1 MKADLTV
8 WLSGLGYYK
17 MTEQR
22 RRLLTRILLVSL
34 AVHLFGLIAFG
45 SWVVIRSYLDERTV
59 FVAPPPLKTYE
70 PRKLEH
76 KVKVQKRQR
85 SSSRP
90 TIAPRMV
97 STRPSQ
103 LSLPEIK
110 LDPKVIRTTFQPN
123 FKAFSGQGMG
133 VGLGGGLGLGGFGQ
147 GVSQFDFFGIRGRGA
162 RVAILVDV
170 SGSMVEEERGGL
182 EGMNRVKMRI
192 NRVIDALNEQTLFS
206 LIVFA
211 DEAAAWKPEMVP
223 ATQKNKQDAKLY
235 LQPFNTSFEQ
245 AGVVK
250 GNIQASDKGLR
261 ALGGTTRLDLALTA
275 AFMHGADTILIISD
289 GEPLVRKEPTAEQ
302 LAEWNARMEQWR
314 RENEAAL
321 ARAAAAAA
329 TAPAAAAPS
338 GPIEYREER
347 VWIPPRPYRE
357 GQPAQPGRWEV
368 RRVPVG
374 RYGGGSHYGG
384 VIQRPRPPEMPK
396 SMQWWTLADFIEHF
410 GILQK
415 EFYDSKGRKPPVVH
429 AIGYGIDQDGDSFLR
444 AFTKQYNGNYRRV
457 GKMN

>member
-1 MKADLTV
+1 MKSDLVV

-17 MTEQR
+17 LTEQR
-22 RRLLTRILLVSL
+22 RRLLMRILLVSL
-34 AVHLFGLIAFG
+34 AIHVAAMIVFG
-45 SWVVIRSYLDERTV
+45 SWVVIRSYLDEKTV

-97 STRPSQ
+97 STRPSA

-110 LDPKVIRTTFQPN
+110 FDPKVIRTAFQPN
-123 FKAFSGQGMG
+123 FKAFGGQGWG
-133 VGLGGGLGLGGFGQ
+133 VGLGGGLGLGGFGE
-147 GVSQFDFFGIRGRGA
+147 GVSQFDFFGIQAHGA

-182 EGMNRVKMRI
+182 EGMNRVKA
-192 NRVIDALNEQTLFS
+192 RVHRVLDALNERTLFN

-211 DEAAAWKPEMVP
+211 DEAATWKPEMVP
-223 ATQKNKQDAKLY
+223 ATQKNKQDAKLF
-235 LQPFNTSFEQ
+235 LQPFNTSYEQ

-250 GNIQASDKGLR
+250 GNIGASDKGLK

-275 AFMHGADTILIISD
+275 AFLQGADTILIVSD
-289 GEPLVRKEPTAEQ
+289 GEPQVRKEPTAEQ

-321 ARAAAAAA
+321 ASAAAAG
-329 TAPAAAAPS
+329 AAPTTGS
-338 GPIEYREER
+338 SSNLEYREER
-347 VWIPPRPYRE
+347 VWIPPRPFRE
-357 GQPAQPGRWEV
+357 GQPAQPGRWV
-368 RRVPVG
+368 TRRVPVG
-374 RYGGGSHYGG
+374 GRSGGAHHGGGA
-384 VIQRPRPPEMPK
+384 PRPQPPTMPK

-410 GILQK
+410 NILQK
-415 EFYDSKGRKPPVVH
+415 ELYEGKGRKPPVVH
-429 AIGYGIDQDGDSFLR
+429 AIGYGIDKDGDEFLR
-444 AFTKQYNGNYRRV
+444 AFTKQYNGKYRRV
-457 GKMN
+457 GKMAN

>member
-17 MTEQR
+17 MSER
-22 RRLLTRILLVSL
+22 RRKMLTYMLLGSL
-34 AVHLFGLIAFG
+34 AVHVIGLIAFG
-45 SWVVIRSYLDERTV
+45 SWVLIRSYMDEKTV

-90 TIAPRMV
+90 TIMPRMV
-97 STRPSQ
+97 STRPSA

-110 LDPKVIRTTFQPN
+110 LDPKVVRTTFQPN
-123 FKAFSGQGMG
+123 FKAVSGQGMG
-133 VGLGGGLGLGGFGQ
+133 VGLGAGLGLGGFGQ

-162 RVAILVDV
+162 RVAICVDV

-192 NRVIDALNEQTLFS
+192 NKVIDALNEQTLFS

-211 DEAAAWKPEMVP
+211 DEGAAWKPEMVP
-223 ATQKNKQDAKLY
+223 ATAKNKQDAKLF

-245 AGVVK
+245 AGVVR
-250 GNIQASDKGLR
+250 GNLQPSDKGLK

-275 AFMHGADTILIISD
+275 AFQHGADTILIISD

-321 ARAAAAAA
+321 ARAAAVNTGGGAVGSNQ
-329 TAPAAAAPS
+329 PV
-338 GPIEYREER
+338 EYREER
-347 VWIPPRPYRE
+347 VWVPPRPYRE
-357 GQPAQPGRWEV
+357 GQPAQPGHWV
-368 RRVPVG
+368 TRRVPVG
-374 RYGGGSHYGG
+374 GYRGGHDWGR
-384 VIQRPRPPEMPK
+384 VERPRPPEMPRN
-396 SMQWWTLADFIEHF
+396 MQWWTLPDFIEHF
-410 GILQK
+410 GLLQ
-415 EFYDSKGRKPPVVH
+415 EAYYTAKGRKPPVVH
-429 AIGYGIDQDGDSFLR
+429 AIGYGIDKEGEAFLR
-444 AFTKQYNGNYRRV
+444 AFTKQYNGNFRKV
-457 GKMN
+457 AKVD